1 MSESEVD
8 AIRQLIPLLIPIIL
22 IELGLMIV
30 ALVDLIR
37 REQSR
42 GPKWMWVL
50 VILFFNL
57 IGPIL
62 YFIIG
67 REES

>member
-8 AIRQLIPLLIPIIL
+8 VIKQLIPLLIPIIL
-22 IELGLMIV
+22 IELGLMII

-37 REQSR
+37 RDQTR
-42 GPKWMWVL
+42 GPKWLWVL

-62 YFIIG
+62 YFIVG